1 MKIFLIS
8 VIAWLTLAM
17 NVSSGQK
24 RSANNPPERPRN
36 IILMIGDGMGL
47 TQIYAG
53 MTANYGRLNLEKCR
67 VIGFSKTNSA
77 DRYITDSAAGATALA
92 TGHKTNNGAVGV
104 DSLGQAVP
112 TILEIAERNGLATG
126 LVATTYIT
134 DATPASFIAHQPERG
149 MGEEIAGDFLKTDI
163 DLFIGAGLEHF
174 NDRKDG
180 RNLVA
185 ELRKNNYQVSFDIDS
200 ISRIRRGK
208 IAGFVSDDRWAVRGD
223 QLSKATKTAINILGQ
238 NKNGFFL
245 MVEGSQIDDGGHSN
259 NTNRVIEEMLD
270 FDNVIGEVLSFAEKD
285 GNTLVI
291 ITADHETGGLT
302 IIDGNLKTGRVEGR
316 YSTKGHTSVMVPVFA
331 FGPGAENFMG
341 IYHNNT
347 IFFKMMDAYQFAE
360 TGKLK
365 SEVSR

>member
-1 MKIFLIS
+1 MKIILIS
-8 VIAWLTLAM
+8 IAVWLTLAT
-17 NVSSGQK
+17 NASLGQK
-24 RSANNPPERPRN
+24 RAADSPPTRPRN

-53 MTANYGRLNLEKCR
+53 MTANHGRLNLEKCR
-67 VIGFSKTNSA
+67 HLGFSKTNSA

-92 TGHKTNNGAVGV
+92 TGYKTNNGAVGV
-104 DSLGQAVP
+104 DSLGRAVP

-149 MGEEIAGDFLKTDI
+149 MGEEIAADFLKTDV

-200 ISRIRRGK
+200 ISRIQRGK
-208 IAGFVSDDRWAVRGD
+208 IAGFVSGARWAVRGD
-223 QLSKATKTAINILGQ
+223 QLLKSTKTALNILNQ

-245 MVEGSQIDDGGHSN
+245 MVEGSQIDDGGHDN
-259 NTNRVIEEMLD
+259 NTN
-270 FDNVIGEVLSFAEKD
+270 K
-285 GNTLVI
+285 
-291 ITADHETGGLT
+291 
-302 IIDGNLKTGRVEGR
+302 
-316 YSTKGHTSVMVPVFA
+316 
-331 FGPGAENFMG
+331 
-341 IYHNNT
+341 
-347 IFFKMMDAYQFAE
+347 
-360 TGKLK
+360 
-365 SEVSR
+365 